1 MCLDFGE
8 SVFTARKYVHC
19 LDTISTVSSFSG
31 LFLSKEFLVV
41 EIPTELR
48 IVSRA
53 PLGTQKRGPVEEK
66 NSERLNSP

>member
-1 MCLDFGE
+1 LDFG
-8 SVFTARKYVHC
+8 SVFNARKYVYG

-48 IVSRA
+48 NVSRA
-53 PLGTQKRGPVEEK
+53 LGRKNGDQKK
-66 NSERLNSP
+66 NKIPNV